1 MEKISFLEELE
12 NRLNELEAELNNH
25 DKTKK
30 RDFIMENMIHN
41 FDEALDR
48 TCETD
53 PALLEKRFRYM
64 DY

>member
-1 MEKISFLEELE
+1 MDKLSFLEELE
-12 NRLNELEAELNNH
+12 HRLNQLEEELNNH
-25 DKTKK
+25 DKIQK

-41 FDEALDR
+41 FDEALER
-48 TCETD
+48 TSETD